1 MGEREI
7 VGGRWK
13 HYVFL
18 SVFYGIAG
26 SSQHSASCLTYRTG
40 SVECPITEGPLAQSM
55 CRGYEHARELK
66 APQMSS

>member
-7 VGGRWK
+7 MEGRWK

-26 SSQHSASCLTYRTG
+26 SSQHPASCLTYRTG
-40 SVECPITEGPLAQSM
+40 SAECPITEGPLARSM
-55 CRGYEHARELK
+55 CRGYERACELK
-66 APQMSS
+66 EPQMSS